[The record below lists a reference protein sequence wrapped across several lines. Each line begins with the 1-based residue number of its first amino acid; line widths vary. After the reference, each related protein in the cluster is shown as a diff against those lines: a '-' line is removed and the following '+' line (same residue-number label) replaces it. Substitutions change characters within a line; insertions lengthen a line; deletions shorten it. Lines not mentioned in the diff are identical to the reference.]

1 VTGVL
6 DGLRVVEF
14 GSIGPG
20 PFCAMMLA
28 DHGADVVRIERPG
41 AGSGISTADP
51 EYELLHRNRRT
62 IELDLKNEVDR
73 DAASDLVARAD
84 VVIEGNRPGVMER
97 LGLGPEVCRE
107 RNPALVYGRM
117 TGWGQDGPYA
127 GLVGHDVNYLSI
139 SGTLS
144 LIGGRETGPTIPL
157 ALLGDFAGGG
167 MMLAFGIMAAL
178 WERTQSGEGQV
189 IDAAILDGA
198 TLLAT
203 AFHGFRQGGVWS
215 SRREDNLVDG
225 GAPFYSVYETSDGEW
240 ISVGALEPR
249 FYEQLL
255 RVFGLQDSAL
265 PDQYD
270 HASWPGMKARFAAI
284 VATRSRDDWVAAAV
298 GTDACLTPV
307 LSLEEARADAQ
318 VSARGTIPLRDGL
331 YQPAPAPRFSRTV
344 ADLRTPPAAASE
356 VAETV
361 EDILGGWSAHSTNS
375 HRTQK
380 EES

>member
-1 VTGVL
+1 VTGVP

-41 AGSGISTADP
+41 AGAGISTADP
-51 EYELLHRNRRT
+51 EFELLHRSRRT
-62 IELDLKNEVDR
+62 TVLDLKDPADR
-73 DAASDLVARAD
+73 NAALDLVARAD

-127 GLVGHDVNYLSI
+127 GRVAHDVNYLSV

-157 ALLGDFAGGG
+157 ALLGDFAGGA
-167 MMLAFGIMAAL
+167 MFLAFGIMAAL
-178 WERTQSGEGQV
+178 WERTRSGEGQV

-225 GAPFYSVYETSDGEW
+225 GAPFYAVYETSDREW

-249 FYEQLL
+249 FCESLL
-255 RVFGLQDSAL
+255 RVLGLQDAEL
-265 PDQYD
+265 PDQHD
-270 HASWPGMKARFAAI
+270 HASWPAMKEKFAAI
-284 VATRSRDDWVAAAV
+284 VSTRTRDDWIAAAA

-307 LSLEEARADAQ
+307 LSIEEAREDAH
-318 VSARGTIPLRDGL
+318 VSARGTLPLREGL
-331 YQPAPAPRFSRTV
+331 YQPAPAPRFSRTI
-344 ADLRTPPAAASE
+344 ADSPSPPAAAP
-356 VAETV
+356 ETIN
-361 EDILGGWSAHSTNS
+361 EILASWPDGPPGFQRHQK
-375 HRTQK
+375 RTT
-380 EES
+380 